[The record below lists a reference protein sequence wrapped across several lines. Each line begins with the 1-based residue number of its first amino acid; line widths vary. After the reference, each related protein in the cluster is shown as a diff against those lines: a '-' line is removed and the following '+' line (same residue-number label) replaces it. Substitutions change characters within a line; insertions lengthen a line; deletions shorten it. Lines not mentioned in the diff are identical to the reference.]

1 MCLSDETRA
10 SMRSAIQVAR
20 TRASDYGPL
29 HETWDVIRDAES
41 ILARRQPMID
51 WDIDELI
58 DELNGD

>member
-10 SMRSAIQVAR
+10 SLRSAIQVAR

-41 ILARRQPMID
+41 ILRRQPMID
-51 WDIDELI
+51 WVIDELI
-58 DELNGD
+58 DELGSAS